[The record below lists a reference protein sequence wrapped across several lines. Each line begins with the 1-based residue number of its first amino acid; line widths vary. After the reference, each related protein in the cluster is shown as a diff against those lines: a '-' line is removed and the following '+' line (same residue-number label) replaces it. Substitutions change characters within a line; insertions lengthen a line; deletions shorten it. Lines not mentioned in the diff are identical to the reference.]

1 MYGNTHCDTNCH
13 CLVLTKAEYVYSDGV
28 ALYSLVYIRVND
40 NEIRIMKI
48 SETSKLVNEKWTTS
62 TWLDSPKM
70 KRQHVLCY
78 QLLHFLYCWV
88 MHLMLYFYYF
98 DGNIKNCP
106 NNSIKTFSKNS
117 QTLFANYPNY

>member
-1 MYGNTHCDTNCH
+1 MGNTHCDTNCH
-13 CLVLTKAEYVYSDGV
+13 CLVLTKAEYVYGDGV

-62 TWLDSPKM
+62 VARFTKDEATACSMLPASAFF
-70 KRQHVLCY
+70 VL
-78 QLLHFLYCWV
+78 LV

-117 QTLFANYPNY
+117 Q